1 MSLEL
6 INASVERG
14 LRGSSGFAT
23 AVATKGLPSGLE
35 PMLEQLSAYDFD
47 ASRAIGADRIEW
59 AHRIV
64 TVQGRP
70 FSVLSRTAPCGSDWS
85 GRANRVSHH
94 VVVEAS
100 ERAPAG
106 PAWTLSAM
114 RTLADS
120 VPQVEER
127 AEGPV
132 VPTSGSP
139 PPRAA
144 HAWTAMGFD
153 AGWAGVVAQ
162 ALVDSPNA
170 PCYLVL
176 PPECDALPLLN
187 DVLALVPEDRRWLV
201 TFSTRFQR
209 ANANTRCQLRC
220 VRAGAPSLAKLFA
233 EPGARKVDA
242 SSGASAGDSAAA
254 EAGRIGRIVGS
265 AARAPSRVD
274 PVLRDADAPRG
285 TEEREGDSHERI
297 AAVAHAP
304 QPGSATLVPPELPRD
319 AAPGERG
326 AVPGPWLEEPER
338 PIDESNMLA
347 YILFGIAGAALIASF
362 VLALLMILQR

>member
-23 AVATKGLPSGLE
+23 AVATRGLPAGLE

-114 RTLADS
+114 RTLADT
-120 VPQVEER
+120 VPKIEER

-132 VPTSGSP
+132 VPSSGSLA
-139 PPRAA
+139 PRAA

-187 DVLALVPEDRRWLV
+187 DVLALIPEDRRWLV

-220 VRAGAPSLAKLFA
+220 VRAGAPSLAKLLA

-254 EAGRIGRIVGS
+254 EAGRTGRIVES

-274 PVLRDADAPRG
+274 PVLRGTDAPRDSDA
-285 TEEREGDSHERI
+285 RGDVSAARI
-297 AAVAHAP
+297 VIADHASKA
-304 QPGSATLVPPELPRD
+304 GSGALVPPELPRD
-319 AAPGERG
+319 AASHDGGP
-326 AVPGPWLEEPER
+326 VPDPWLDEPAR
-338 PIDESNMLA
+338 PIEGSNLLA
-347 YILFGIAGAALIASF
+347 YILFGISGAALIASF